1 MPDGTMANVGLA
13 TIATKSV
20 AGRVRRT
27 STSEPV
33 AVNPTEA
40 GSGLW
45 PWAYARAPSTFAIS
59 ETSGEGWAGF
69 RMRSQLRTT
78 SFDVNAE
85 RVGTVGVGAMWEM
98 VRWPPA

>member
-33 AVNPTEA
+33 AVHPTEA

-45 PWAYARAPSTFAIS
+45 PWAYARAPSTFALS
-59 ETSGEGWAGF
+59 ETSGAGLAGV
-69 RMRSQLRTT
+69 RMRGQPRPT
-78 SFDVNAE
+78 SFFVNAQPSE
-85 RVGTVGVGAMWEM
+85 EVRVPRVWETM
-98 VRWPPA
+98 R